1 MVKDQYKKVWEE
13 VREGRLKVEV
23 KSFGRIV
30 AEGLQ
35 GLEKMDATLF
45 EAAWEAFTHSISH
58 APSEPTAESSPASSR
73 LVTTTLKTMY
83 DVFEE
88 GTKAKERVSEM
99 VREVVIHAAQRC
111 KVVLDEAVGDAR
123 AQERA
128 RALDGLKD
136 VLQVFE
142 GIVWGDKEFSEVS
155 QFPII
160 SIFLAHSDAESICI
174 AR

>member
-13 VREGRLKVEV
+13 VSEGRLKVEE

-35 GLEKMDATLF
+35 GLEKMDVILF
-45 EAAWEAFTHSISH
+45 EDAWEAFTHSISN
-58 APSEPTAESSPASSR
+58 APSEPAAESSAASSR
-73 LVTTTLKTMY
+73 LVTATLKTLY
-83 DVFEE
+83 DALEE
-88 GTKAKERVSEM
+88 GTNAKERVSEM
-99 VREVVIHAAQRC
+99 VRRVVIAAAKGC
-111 KVVLDEAVGDAR
+111 KIVLDDDTGG
-123 AQERA
+123 QERT
-128 RALDGLKD
+128 RALDGMKD

-155 QFPII
+155 QFHII
-160 SIFLAHSDAESICI
+160 SIFLAHSDAEFICI

>member
-13 VREGRLKVEV
+13 VSEGRLKVEE

-35 GLEKMDATLF
+35 ALEKMDVTLF
-45 EAAWEAFTHSISH
+45 EDAWEAFTHSISH
-58 APSEPTAESSPASSR
+58 APSGPTAESSLASSR
-73 LVTTTLKTMY
+73 LVTTTLKTLY
-83 DVFEE
+83 DVFED
-88 GTKAKERVSEM
+88 GTKAKERASET
-99 VREVVIHAAQRC
+99 VRGVVIAAAQRC
-111 KVVLDEAVGDAR
+111 KAVLDEAVGDAGE
-123 AQERA
+123 QERT

-155 QFPII
+155 QF
-160 SIFLAHSDAESICI
+160 SLS
-174 AR
+174 RYN